1 MGDFAVPIRG
11 AGRVTV
17 AAFGV
22 ADAEH
27 LVEKELARA
36 WPEARITVVQ
46 VRREGQN
53 RIVEEFAVDYRLT
66 ATVHV
71 EADEA
76 RQAKGA
82 AFRRA
87 RDRLAGTRYHLTE
100 WDLVN
105 PPAS

>member
-1 MGDFAVPIRG
+1 MQRFAIPIRG
-11 AGRVTV
+11 AGRVRV
-17 AAFGV
+17 AAYGV

-36 WPEARITVVQ
+36 WPEARVSVVQ
-46 VRREGQN
+46 VRRDGQD
-53 RIVEEFAVDYRLT
+53 RIVEEFEVEYRLT

-76 RQAKGA
+76 GNAKGA

-87 RDRLAGTRYHLTE
+87 RERLSETRYRLTE
-100 WDLVN
+100 WNVVT
-105 PPAS
+105 PPGS